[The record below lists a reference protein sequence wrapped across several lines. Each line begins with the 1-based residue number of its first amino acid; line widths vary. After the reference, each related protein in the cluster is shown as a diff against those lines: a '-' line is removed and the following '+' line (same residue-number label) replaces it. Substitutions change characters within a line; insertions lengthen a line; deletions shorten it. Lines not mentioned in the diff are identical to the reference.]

1 MVSYWRKFG
10 GDVEANWKRWGGLL
24 DDIGWLIGGDEV
36 LLEEMW
42 RIIGGDGV
50 VYLRR
55 WGGVL
60 EEIW

>member
-1 MVSYWRKFG
+1 MIFGCKVVAYWRKFSG
-10 GDVEANWKRWGGLL
+10 
-24 DDIGWLIGGDEV
+24 